1 WQEYPVH
8 ADAGRQQGQRTE
20 HNHRRRGRARG
31 PGGHHRAGQQQVR
44 RKRIAQRQPTPSGHG
59 MKKEEPIDWSLE
71 PPSKSQRKRDM
82 TAVQDLGKD
91 LTTLNRKQLEK
102 LQLSDRVLAALAEFH
117 RLPNSNEARRRHLQ
131 FIGKIMRDE
140 PHEQIQQALEAL
152 RTPDHTEV
160 RRAQL
165 IEKWGERLLSGAEE
179 DINAFLSDYPLAERQ
194 AIRQILRN
202 YSREDDQAA
211 RVHRRRLLSY
221 IKEYIA

>member
-1 WQEYPVH
+1 MN
-8 ADAGRQQGQRTE
+8 R
-20 HNHRRRGRARG
+20 
-31 PGGHHRAGQQQVR
+31 
-44 RKRIAQRQPTPSGHG
+44 
-59 MKKEEPIDWSLE
+59 EEKIDWSLE
-71 PPSKSQRKRDM
+71 PPSKSQRKREM
-82 TAVQDLGKD
+82 TAVQDLGKE

-102 LQLSDRVLAALAEFH
+102 LQLSERVLAALAEFH
-117 RLPNSNEARRRHLQ
+117 RLPKSNEARRRHLQ

>member
-1 WQEYPVH
+1 
-8 ADAGRQQGQRTE
+8 
-20 HNHRRRGRARG
+20 
-31 PGGHHRAGQQQVR
+31 
-44 RKRIAQRQPTPSGHG
+44 
-59 MKKEEPIDWSLE
+59 MKKENKIDWSLE

-140 PHEQIQQALEAL
+140 PHEEIQQALDNL

-165 IEKWGERLLSGAEE
+165 IEKWGECLLSGAEE
-179 DINAFLSDYPLAERQ
+179 DVNAFVADYPLAERQ

-202 YSREDDQAA
+202 YNRDDEEAA

-221 IKEYIA
+221 IKEYIV

>member
-1 WQEYPVH
+1 
-8 ADAGRQQGQRTE
+8 
-20 HNHRRRGRARG
+20 
-31 PGGHHRAGQQQVR
+31 
-44 RKRIAQRQPTPSGHG
+44 

-102 LQLSDRVLAALAEFH
+102 LQLSDRLLAALAEYH

-131 FIGKIMRDE
+131 FIGKVMRDE
-140 PHEQIQQALEAL
+140 PYEEIQQTLDAM

-165 IEKWGERLLSGAEE
+165 IEKWGERLLNGTE
-179 DINAFLSDYPLAERQ
+179 DEVNAFVSDYPLAERQ

-202 YSREDDQAA
+202 YTRDNDETA
-211 RVHRRRLLSY
+211 RIHRRRLLSY
-221 IKEYIA
+221 IKEYIV